1 MWLKNELV
9 TEKMTKLFL
18 SYSRW
23 DDVETIPLALALMIF
38 DFDFY
43 DINNIYN
50 AWKKMS
56 VNFTYFFGGVI
67 QNFFPLLT
75 MLPNINKMIQLFKDN
90 IIQIFTFHI

>member
-1 MWLKNELV
+1 
-9 TEKMTKLFL
+9 MTKLFL

-56 VNFTYFFGGVI
+56 QFFGGAI
-67 QNFFPLLT
+67 QNFFPLLA
-75 MLPNINKMIQLFKDN
+75 MLPNLNKMIQLFKN
-90 IIQIFTFHI
+90 IIIQIFTFHI

>member
-1 MWLKNELV
+1 MLLKNELV

-56 VNFTYFFGGVI
+56 VNFTIFWGC
-67 QNFFPLLT
+67 NPKLLSS
-75 MLPNINKMIQLFKDN
+75 FDN
-90 IIQIFTFHI
+90 AS

>member
-50 AWKKMS
+50 AWKKS
-56 VNFTYFFGGVI
+56 QWTSQFFGGAI
-67 QNFFPLLT
+67 QNFFPLLA
-75 MLPNINKMIQLFKDN
+75 MLPNINKMIQFFKDN

>member
-9 TEKMTKLFL
+9 TEKMAKLFL

-56 VNFTYFFGGVI
+56 VNFTIFWGCNPKILSSF
-67 QNFFPLLT
+67 
-75 MLPNINKMIQLFKDN
+75 DN
-90 IIQIFTFHI
+90 AS